1 MVELSEIFWMAFL
14 TTMTGF
20 TLKLASMAYKSKCK
34 KCSACG
40 ITIERDIEAE
50 VGLEEFKALHP
61 TPSTNNSSGDLTV
74 DPPASP

>member
-34 KCSACG
+34 KCSFCG
-40 ITIERDIEAE
+40 IVIERDVEAE
-50 VGLEEFKALHP
+50 IGLEEFKVLHP
-61 TPSTNNSSGDLTV
+61 PPMNSSPPSDL
-74 DPPASP
+74 PPSP